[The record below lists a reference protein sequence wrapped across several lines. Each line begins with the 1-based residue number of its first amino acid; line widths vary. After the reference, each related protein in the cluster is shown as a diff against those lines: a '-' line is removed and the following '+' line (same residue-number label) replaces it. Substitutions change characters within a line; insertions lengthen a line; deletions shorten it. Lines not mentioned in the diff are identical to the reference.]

1 MPLSFSAEEMELLLS
16 LAQPIDQRQRDQF
29 LREATVAIEE
39 EAARTGIGPG
49 PGVVHRVARG
59 VQRAFSFRPNCPTR
73 RRASATRV
81 DEKPALED
89 LGIDKNRAK
98 GRARRGAEPAG
109 RSFAAIGAFG
119 FVQCSPR
126 STTIGERNMTTVFIE
141 ARPKGRREGT
151 AIVDYVVEEQGDR
164 VLKAF
169 KTQAEAITWAKSEG
183 HSPHVARVRH
193 LNDKKIPD
201 HWRPV

>member
-1 MPLSFSAEEMELLLS
+1 M
-16 LAQPIDQRQRDQF
+16 
-29 LREATVAIEE
+29 
-39 EAARTGIGPG
+39 
-49 PGVVHRVARG
+49 GVVGMQLVLAVSRPPRVAS
-59 VQRAFSFRPNCPTR
+59 V
-73 RRASATRV
+73 
-81 DEKPALED
+81 LM
-89 LGIDKNRAK
+89 RAK
-98 GRARRGAEPAG
+98 VLARDHARPSLSGAGQRRTWQNKTSRSSRGSQRKAGFGAGEKGRRQP
-109 RSFAAIGAFG
+109 
-119 FVQCSPR
+119 
-126 STTIGERNMTTVFIE
+126 GERNMTTVFIE